1 MISIMSFCLLNAGVL
16 TIAHANTVGYI
27 LLMRRLYQL
36 SKRPV
41 LPMSRVKPEQKKNST
56 SPMLP
61 PVANTEYLPYSNS
74 MCELVMNSAARNFRI
89 SILTSRC
96 LITSYLKCRYTNQPS
111 FLPWHPNLAL
121 EHELSSSRRD
131 ALADIYLYLSC
142 LVPLQNHPLTAKV
155 M

>member
-1 MISIMSFCLLNAGVL
+1 MQLTTPPPNRMISIMSFCLLNAGVL

-96 LITSYLKCRYTNQPS
+96 LISSFSKYSFYPKGLK
-111 FLPWHPNLAL
+111 
-121 EHELSSSRRD
+121 
-131 ALADIYLYLSC
+131 LYLQFVFYDLPQLLSNMSII
-142 LVPLQNHPLTAKV
+142 LYSMVRVELQ
-155 M
+155 